1 MEVVIADD
9 AEHEELFADIG
20 DEKVY
25 WGRVIYDHATQ
36 RFMLTIF
43 HHPDQDQYVFPLSEV
58 QIALEEA
65 RQRLI
70 EMGYGEKMEQ
80 SLS

>member
-9 AEHEELFADIG
+9 AAHEELFADIG
-20 DEKVY
+20 DENIY
-25 WGRVIYDHATQ
+25 WGRVTYDPATQ

-43 HHPDQDQYVFPLSEV
+43 HHLDQDQYVFPLSKV

-65 RQRLI
+65 RKRLT
-70 EMGYGEKMEQ
+70 EMGYEERIE
-80 SLS
+80 